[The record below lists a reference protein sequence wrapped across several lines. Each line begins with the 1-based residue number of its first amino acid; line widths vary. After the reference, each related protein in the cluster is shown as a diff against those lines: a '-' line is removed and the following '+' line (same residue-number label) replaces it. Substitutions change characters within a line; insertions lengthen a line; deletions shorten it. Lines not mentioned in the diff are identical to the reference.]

1 MDTAPPD
8 TAALAPDGCLPL
20 PETGRVLAGLDWR
33 PAHAEMEYHHPILP
47 GDRLRLACRLAPGR
61 ADIWL
66 LNEAMRL
73 SSAQLTRDPGDPGAD
88 GATADGNH
96 G

>member
-1 MDTAPPD
+1 
-8 TAALAPDGCLPL
+8 
-20 PETGRVLAGLDWR
+20 
-33 PAHAEMEYHHPILP
+33 MEYHHPILP
-47 GDRLRLACRLAPGR
+47 GDRLRLAYRLAPGR
-61 ADIWL
+61 AGIWL

-73 SSAQLTRDPGDPGAD
+73 ASAQLTRGSRDPGAD

>member
-8 TAALAPDGCLPL
+8 TAALAPDGFLPL
-20 PETGRVLAGLDWR
+20 PETVRVLAGLDWR
-33 PAHAEMEYHHPILP
+33 PAHAEMEYNHPILP
-47 GDRLRLACRLAPGR
+47 GDRLRLAYRLAPGR
-61 ADIWL
+61 AGIWL

-73 SSAQLTRDPGDPGAD
+73 ASAQLTRGSRDPGAD

>member
-8 TAALAPDGCLPL
+8 TAALAPDGFLPL
-20 PETGRVLAGLDWR
+20 PETVRVLAGLDWR

-47 GDRLRLACRLAPGR
+47 GDRLRLAYRLAPGR
-61 ADIWL
+61 AGIWL

-73 SSAQLTRDPGDPGAD
+73 ASAQLTRGSRDPGAD